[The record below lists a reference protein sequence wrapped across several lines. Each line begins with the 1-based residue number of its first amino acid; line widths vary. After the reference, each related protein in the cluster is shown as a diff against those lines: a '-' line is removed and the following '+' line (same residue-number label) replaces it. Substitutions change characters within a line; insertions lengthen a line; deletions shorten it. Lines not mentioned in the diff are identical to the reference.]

1 MTLRL
6 ADSFVDG
13 SAFINLVRLY
23 EAAEGKKQRV
33 TGGSGD
39 LTDEHDTAFFRGLKV
54 QRFLEFLYVGN
65 YCKGSRM
72 PWQNYKTDISTL
84 S

>member
-39 LTDEHDTAFFRGLKV
+39 LTESRHGCFRGL
-54 QRFLEFLYVGN
+54 VGAQPN
-65 YCKGSRM
+65 LGINFNSYHS
-72 PWQNYKTDISTL
+72 S
-84 S
+84 

>member
-23 EAAEGKKQRV
+23 EAAEGEGKKQRV

-39 LTDEHDTAFFRGLKV
+39 LTESRHGCFRGL
-54 QRFLEFLYVGN
+54 RALWSGRAGGL
-65 YCKGSRM
+65 
-72 PWQNYKTDISTL
+72 
-84 S
+84 

>member
-23 EAAEGKKQRV
+23 EAAAEGKKQRV

-39 LTDEHDTAFFRGLKV
+39 LTESRHGSFRGLRLK
-54 QRFLEFLYVGN
+54 
-65 YCKGSRM
+65 C
-72 PWQNYKTDISTL
+72 L
-84 S
+84 SNVFSIRVAKLQDQ